1 MGVSITKQGVV
12 KASAFSETFV
22 NPLDT
27 HFYEEL
33 DKSIWIRLVHHNN
46 PTDLKFAS
54 SNTFTSSVYIDEN
67 RWFYVSIVNAITNN
81 TYEFMIKQKPLSTD
95 TESKY
100 RWIQTVNP
108 FTAVFEDVD
117 AADVTKITT
126 TGYSNHSSYGGI
138 YKFGSNTYFV
148 ANNSN
153 KGNWWGAL
161 GCWTAISGGIPGYGG
176 AIIKTGYIDLYLRID
191 NQTNN
196 IASIFKNSIK
206 SSEFIE
212 I

>member
-1 MGVSITKQGVV
+1 MGVSIKKQGIV

-27 HFYEEL
+27 HFYEEP

-46 PTDLKFAS
+46 PASLKFAS
-54 SNTFTSSVYIDEN
+54 SNTFASSVYIDAD
-67 RWFYVSIVNAITNN
+67 RWFYASIVNAITNN
-81 TYEFMIKQKPLSTD
+81 TYEFMIKQQATSDGSIAKF
-95 TESKY
+95 

-108 FTAVFEDVD
+108 FTGTFEDVD
-117 AADVTKITT
+117 SADVTKITT
-126 TGYSNHSSYGGI
+126 AGYSTSSSYGGI
-138 YKFGSNTYFV
+138 YKLNSNTYFV
-148 ANNSN
+148 ANNST
-153 KGNWWGAL
+153 KGNWFGAL
-161 GCWTAISGGIPGYGG
+161 GCWGTWNNGIPGYAGV
-176 AIIKTGYIDLYLRID
+176 AITTGFIDLYLRID

-212 I
+212 F

>member
-1 MGVSITKQGVV
+1 MGVSIKKQGMV

-27 HFYEEL
+27 HFYEEP

-46 PTDLKFAS
+46 PASLKFAS
-54 SNTFTSSVYIDEN
+54 SNTFASSVYIDAD
-67 RWFYVSIVNAITNN
+67 RWFYASIVNAITNN
-81 TYEFMIKQKPLSTD
+81 TYEFMIKQQATLDGSVAKF
-95 TESKY
+95 

-108 FTAVFEDVD
+108 FTGTFEDVD
-117 AADVTKITT
+117 AVDVTKITT
-126 TGYSNHSSYGGI
+126 AGYSTSSSYGGI
-138 YKFGSNTYFV
+138 YKLNSNTYFV
-148 ANNSN
+148 ANNSY
-153 KGNWWGAL
+153 KGNWFGAL
-161 GCWTAISGGIPGYGG
+161 GCWGTWNNGIPGYAGV
-176 AIIKTGYIDLYLRID
+176 AITTGFIDLYLRID

-212 I
+212 F

>member
-1 MGVSITKQGVV
+1 MGVSIKKQGII

-27 HFYEEL
+27 HFYEEP

-46 PTDLKFAS
+46 PASLKFAS
-54 SNTFTSSVYIDEN
+54 SNTFASSVYIDAD
-67 RWFYVSIVNAITNN
+67 RWFYASIVNAITND
-81 TYEFMIKQKPLSTD
+81 TYEFMIKQQATSDGSIAKF
-95 TESKY
+95 

-108 FTAVFEDVD
+108 FTGTFEDVD

-126 TGYSNHSSYGGI
+126 AGYSTDSRYGGI
-138 YKFGSNTYFV
+138 YKLNSNTYFV

-153 KGNWWGAL
+153 KGNWFGAL
-161 GCWTAISGGIPGYGG
+161 GCWGTWNNGIPGYAGV
-176 AIIKTGYIDLYLRID
+176 AITTGFIDLYLRID

-212 I
+212 F